1 MPLSTENL
9 LQLRELE
16 LKDLLETIRA
26 INSNTSEDNLYRIFK
41 FIMSSSQRRSKMAL
55 YVLGDYWECEVA
67 YGCNHAE
74 NEIKL
79 SEEVLKIKEI
89 SDIPASENFSEFDK
103 VVPIVH
109 KNKSLAYVFLG
120 FAERTEVEDL
130 ELEFVEAL
138 GNIILVAIENKK
150 LARKEVEQQSY
161 KIQLNIAQEV
171 QSLLFPKELPNTE
184 KLRIESSY
192 LPHHRIGGDYYD
204 YLELSESQF
213 IICVADVS
221 GKGIPAAIL
230 MSNFQAGLRI
240 LAKQKLSLDEIVHK
254 LNELIMLNSQGANF
268 ITAFFF
274 TYDSES
280 KKIQYVNAGHNPP
293 FFINSVGEMS
303 RLETGTTIVGG
314 FDELPFLEI
323 GEIENAEDFFLFA
336 FTDGFIETYNEE
348 NEEFGED
355 TFEAFLNKNY
365 KEDQKKIHKDLLSL
379 LKNFKGQNEY
389 VDDIT
394 LLSCKVSS

>member
-192 LPHHRIGGDYYD
+192 LPHHRIG
-204 YLELSESQF
+204 
-213 IICVADVS
+213 
-221 GKGIPAAIL
+221 
-230 MSNFQAGLRI
+230 
-240 LAKQKLSLDEIVHK
+240 
-254 LNELIMLNSQGANF
+254 
-268 ITAFFF
+268 
-274 TYDSES
+274 
-280 KKIQYVNAGHNPP
+280 
-293 FFINSVGEMS
+293 
-303 RLETGTTIVGG
+303 
-314 FDELPFLEI
+314 
-323 GEIENAEDFFLFA
+323 
-336 FTDGFIETYNEE
+336 
-348 NEEFGED
+348 
-355 TFEAFLNKNY
+355 
-365 KEDQKKIHKDLLSL
+365 
-379 LKNFKGQNEY
+379 
-389 VDDIT
+389 
-394 LLSCKVSS
+394 

>member
-1 MPLSTENL
+1 MSLSTENL

-55 YVLGDYWECEVA
+55 YVLGDHWECEVA
-67 YGCNHAE
+67 YGCSHAE
-74 NEIKL
+74 NGVQI
-79 SEEVLKIKEI
+79 SEDILKIKKI
-89 SDIPASENFSEFDK
+89 SDIPASGNFSEFDK

-120 FAERTEVEDL
+120 FAERTEVENL

-204 YLELSESQF
+204 YLQLSENKF

-230 MSNFQAGLRI
+230 MSNFQAGLRL
-240 LAKQKLSLDEIVHK
+240 LAKQKLDLGEIVHK

-274 TYDSES
+274 TYDSAS

-293 FFINSVGEMS
+293 FFINSAGEMS

-323 GEIENAEDFFLFA
+323 GEIKNAENFFLFA

-379 LKNFKGQNEY
+379 LKNFKGENEY

>member
-1 MPLSTENL
+1 MSLSTENL

-26 INSNTSEDNLYRIFK
+26 INANTSEDNLYRIFK

-55 YVLGDYWECEVA
+55 YVLGDHWECEVA

-74 NEIKL
+74 NNIQL
-79 SEEVLKIKEI
+79 SEDILKIKNI

-120 FAERTEVEDL
+120 FAERTEVESL

-204 YLELSESQF
+204 YLKLSENQF

-230 MSNFQAGLRI
+230 MSNFQAGLRL
-240 LAKQKLSLDEIVHK
+240 LAKQKLNLDEIVHK
-254 LNELIMLNSQGANF
+254 LNDLIMLNSQGANF

-293 FFINSVGEMS
+293 FFINAAGEMS

-323 GEIENAEDFFLFA
+323 GEIENAEEFFLFA

-348 NEEFGED
+348 NEEFGEA

-379 LKNFKGQNEY
+379 LKNFKGENEY